1 MILTPDLIK
10 NEETTATATATDMVT
25 DTPTPTTTKKRYN
38 FDELVH
44 RIAKIDI
51 A

>member
-10 NEETTATATATDMVT
+10 HEEVATDAL
-25 DTPTPTTTKKRYN
+25 TPAMTKKRYN
-38 FDELVH
+38 FDELAH
-44 RIAKIDI
+44 RVAKIDI